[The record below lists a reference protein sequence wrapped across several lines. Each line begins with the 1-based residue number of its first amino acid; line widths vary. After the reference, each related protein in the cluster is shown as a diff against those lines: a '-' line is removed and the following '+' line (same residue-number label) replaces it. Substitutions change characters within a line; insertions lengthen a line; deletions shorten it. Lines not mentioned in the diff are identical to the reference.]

1 MTVTDVRVR
10 PARGGASTVFASRRY
25 HRPREKPS
33 ERWVDRRIGM
43 VWTLLVLNA
52 LTFFPGV
59 SFLHIPGSVGKVIT
73 QGALP
78 LALLL
83 AISVNRKL
91 IIRPNAFLFLL
102 SMLIFGAII
111 TSFQPQ
117 HLGTVYRTFRLMEF
131 IAALWLLT
139 PWWGRRDLL
148 LLRCHLTTISVL
160 LCTVIVGLLIA
171 PGRAMTE
178 GRLTGVVWPVPPT
191 QVAHYAA
198 VTTGIV
204 LLMWF
209 CGRIRGRRVIAI
221 VAAEVVI
228 LILTHTRTAL
238 LGLIVGLVVAGLSLV
253 KANTRIRKVYM
264 TAGILAGIAGTT
276 MSAFILSWAS
286 RGEGTNELLDLT
298 GRTLV
303 WGQILGFPRNKFQ
316 EIFGFGLSN
325 SSFNGLPID
334 SNWLSSYD
342 ELGLFGVCVCVAVLI
357 FLLVN
362 AYFQPRSMERALALF
377 LIVYCVMASFT
388 ETGITDVSPYMLE
401 VTLAASMMVPHAVPS
416 AVRRWRP
423 TQAAVRGDGQA
434 VSARSPIQSELFTAT
449 ARAPIRLTPADRC
462 IRAPRPGIARARRRR
477 LRAASP
483 GGVGRRAAPGRT
495 RRGRARGQRPHPRTG
510 R

>member
-1 MTVTDVRVR
+1 MTVTDIRLRSARVTGSR
-10 PARGGASTVFASRRY
+10 VFAARRY
-25 HRPREKPS
+25 RRPPGRAS
-33 ERWVDRRIGM
+33 DRWVQRRVGM
-43 VWTLLVLNA
+43 VWALLVLNA
-52 LTFFPGV
+52 LTYYPGV
-59 SFLHIPGSVGKVIT
+59 SALHIPGFVGKGVT

-91 IIRPNAFLFLL
+91 IIRPNAFLCLL
-102 SMLIFGAII
+102 SLLIFGAIV

-139 PWWGRRDLL
+139 PWWGRRDML

-160 LCTVIVGLLIA
+160 LCSVVVGLFIA
-171 PGRAMTE
+171 PGRALTE
-178 GRLTGVVWPVPPT
+178 GRLTGVLWPVPPT

-198 VTTGIV
+198 VTTGVV

-209 CGRIRGRRVIAI
+209 CGRIRGRRVIPI
-221 VAAEVVI
+221 VLVEMAI

-238 LGLIVGLVVAGLSLV
+238 LGMIVGLTVAGLSLV
-253 KANTRIRKVYM
+253 KTNTRIRRVYA
-264 TAGILAGIAGTT
+264 TAGIIAGIAGTT
-276 MSAFILSWAS
+276 MSAFILSWAA
-286 RGEGTNELLDLT
+286 RGEGTQELVDLT

-303 WGQILGFPRNKFQ
+303 WTQVLGFPRNRFQ

-342 ELGLFGVCVCVAVLI
+342 ELGLFGVSVCVAVLI

-362 AYFQPRSMERALALF
+362 AYFQARSLERALALF
-377 LIVYCVMASFT
+377 LIVYSIMASFT

-401 VTLAASMMVPHAVPS
+401 VTIAASLMVPHAIP
-416 AVRRWRP
+416 AATRRWRP
-423 TQAAVRGDGQA
+423 TRAPLPPDPELL
-434 VSARSPIQSELFTAT
+434 SPDHIQSSLNEFPSKA
-449 ARAPIRLTPADRC
+449 
-462 IRAPRPGIARARRRR
+462 
-477 LRAASP
+477 
-483 GGVGRRAAPGRT
+483 
-495 RRGRARGQRPHPRTG
+495 Q
-510 R
+510 

>member
-1 MTVTDVRVR
+1 MTVTDIRLRSAYVAGSR
-10 PARGGASTVFASRRY
+10 VFATRRY
-25 HRPREKPS
+25 HQPPDRPG
-33 ERWVDRRIGM
+33 ERWVRQRVGM
-43 VWTLLVLNA
+43 VWALLVLNA
-52 LTFFPGV
+52 LTYYPGV
-59 SFLHIPGSVGKVIT
+59 SALHIPGFVGKGLT

-91 IIRPNAFLFLL
+91 IIRPNAFLCLL
-102 SMLIFGAII
+102 SLLIFGAII

-139 PWWGRRDLL
+139 PWWGRRDML

-160 LCTVIVGLLIA
+160 LCSVLIGLCLA
-171 PGRAMTE
+171 PGRALTE
-178 GRLTGVVWPVPPT
+178 GRLTGVLWPVPPT

-198 VTTGIV
+198 VTTGVV

-209 CGRIRGRRVIAI
+209 CGRMRGRLVIPI
-221 VAAEVVI
+221 VLMEIVI

-238 LGLIVGLVVAGLSLV
+238 LGMIVGLVVAGLSLV
-253 KANTRIRKVYM
+253 KTNVRIRKVYA
-264 TAGILAGIAGTT
+264 TAGIIAGLAGTT
-276 MSAFILSWAS
+276 MSAFIISWAA
-286 RGEGTNELLDLT
+286 RGEGTQELLDLT

-303 WGQILGFPRNKFQ
+303 WTQILGFPRNKFQ

-342 ELGLFGVCVCVAVLI
+342 ELGLFGVSVCIAVLI

-362 AYFQPRSMERALALF
+362 AYFQPRSLERALALF
-377 LIVYCVMASFT
+377 LVVYSIMASFT

-401 VTLAASMMVPHAVPS
+401 VTIAASMMVPHAVPV
-416 AVRRWRP
+416 AVQRWRP
-423 TQAAVRGDGQA
+423 SRAA
-434 VSARSPIQSELFTAT
+434 F
-449 ARAPIRLTPADRC
+449 
-462 IRAPRPGIARARRRR
+462 RPGREPPNSR
-477 LRAASP
+477 
-483 GGVGRRAAPGRT
+483 
-495 RRGRARGQRPHPRTG
+495 
-510 R
+510 